1 MPRFHINFRNGD
13 EIAQDREGT
22 ELPSLEAAK
31 ELAMNS
37 ARELLA
43 DSVKTGSKSLLRAVI
58 VADEDGREL
67 LTIPSKEIL
76 AGPLR

>member
-1 MPRFHINFRNGD
+1 MV
-13 EIAQDREGT
+13 
-22 ELPSLEAAK
+22 LPIRITHAH
-31 ELAMNS
+31 
-37 ARELLA
+37 
-43 DSVKTGSKSLLRAVI
+43 VKTGSKILLRAVI